1 MKKILF
7 IANPIAGGRSKETVR
22 TRIAKLMD
30 KSESEWE
37 FLYTKEPG
45 DATVLAAE
53 SDADVVV
60 AIGGDGTVNEVARG
74 LLGTDKAL
82 GIIPCGS
89 GDGLARHLMISHN
102 IDRAI
107 RTIREMEIRRM
118 DHGVI
123 NGLPFFCTCGV
134 GLDAIVSMKFAK
146 SGRRGLIV
154 YIEKCLET
162 WLRFNP
168 DRYRIDIDGTVI
180 DTEAVLITV
189 GNANQWGNE
198 SKITPLASL
207 QDGLLDVTVI
217 KPFLSIEIPLLAAM
231 IMDGHIYRSSR
242 VICMKGNQII
252 IHRDSIGEAHLDGN
266 PTMLDKD
273 IEISVVPDALNVIVP
288 RKKSKQNK
296 I

>member
-1 MKKILF
+1 MKKFLF

-30 KSESEWE
+30 EPEFEWE
-37 FLYTKEPG
+37 FVYSKGTG
-45 DATVLAAE
+45 DASVLAAE

-60 AIGGDGTVNEVARG
+60 AIGGDGTVNEVACG

-82 GIIPCGS
+82 GIIPYGS

-102 IDRAI
+102 IGRAI
-107 RTIREMEIRRM
+107 RTIKEMEIRRI
-118 DHGVI
+118 DHGLI
-123 NGLPFFCTCGV
+123 NGRPFFCTCGV
-134 GLDAIVSMKFAK
+134 GLDAIVSMKFSK
-146 SGRRGLIV
+146 SEHRGLIV

-162 WLRFNP
+162 WIKFNP
-168 DRYRIDIDGTVI
+168 GRYRIEIDGTVI

-198 SKITPLASL
+198 GRITPLASL

-231 IMDGHIYRSSR
+231 IMDGHIYRSPK
-242 VICMKGNQII
+242 IIYMKGREIL
-252 IHRDSIGEAHLDGN
+252 IHRDGFGEAHFDGD
-266 PTMLDKD
+266 PTMLGTDLK
-273 IEISVVPDALNVIVP
+273 ISVVPDALNVIVP
-288 RKKSKQNK
+288 RKKANR